1 MRTQRSKAKNL
12 RDYIVIS
19 VIVLALM
26 SPYLWLIC
34 NTFRGASEPF
44 AASVFPRVWT
54 LDNYKKVLTDTAT
67 FHAIRNSL
75 LCSVTSALLTVA
87 LAVTTAYGFSRYRFR
102 GRKFLMTVFLCLR
115 TFPALLLA
123 ITLFV
128 WVVNAGLYDTYV
140 PLVLANAMMNLPF
153 AVWNSISIIDAV
165 PFQVEESG
173 MLDGLSRL
181 GTIFKITLP
190 MALPG
195 LVATFTYVFIMS
207 WNEYLFAMTFISSNS
222 KQLIT
227 TKIASAIGQ
236 FSVDYAGLL
245 TTSAI
250 ASVPII
256 LLFIYIQQGIIS
268 GLSAGGVKE

>member
-1 MRTQRSKAKNL
+1 
-12 RDYIVIS
+12 
-19 VIVLALM
+19 
-26 SPYLWLIC
+26 
-34 NTFRGASEPF
+34 
-44 AASVFPRVWT
+44 
-54 LDNYKKVLTDTAT
+54 
-67 FHAIRNSL
+67 
-75 LCSVTSALLTVA
+75 
-87 LAVTTAYGFSRYRFR
+87 
-102 GRKFLMTVFLCLR
+102 
-115 TFPALLLA
+115 
-123 ITLFV
+123 
-128 WVVNAGLYDTYV
+128 
-140 PLVLANAMMNLPF
+140 
-153 AVWNSISIIDAV
+153 
-165 PFQVEESG
+165 

-207 WNEYLFAMTFISSNS
+207 WNEYLFAMTFISSTS
-222 KQLIT
+222 KQLLT
-227 TKIASAIGQ
+227 SKFASAIGQ